1 MPSNDDGLES
11 NSQHENDD
19 NSNATSKDENA
30 HPEGNVSDETDF
42 DAIPDMDS
50 VMNPESHDLPVNTTR
65 RSSRTSRLPKSL
77 NDFIIDGKV
86 KYRVDKVVNYSKLTS
101 DNYCITTSLNKSVE
115 PTCYEEAILDQ
126 N

>member
-1 MPSNDDGLES
+1 
-11 NSQHENDD
+11 
-19 NSNATSKDENA
+19 
-30 HPEGNVSDETDF
+30 
-42 DAIPDMDS
+42 
-50 VMNPESHDLPVNTTR
+50 MNPESHDLLVNTTR